1 MSEDMMKRAFPV
13 IAVLFLCGALI
24 VAISIWLGPDKEN
37 PFTSKSGDEVEL
49 IKETPESLPAPL
61 TAEELAAY
69 DVDMTNSSNPVA
81 VFTTNKGVIE
91 IELFEDAMPIT
102 TGNFIKLANEGFYNG
117 IKFHRVIEGFMI
129 QGGDPNTKT
138 DNVMSYGQGGPG
150 YTITDEFVKGDHL
163 TNVRG
168 TIAMANTGQPDSGG
182 SQFFINLVD
191 NIGLDYDKP
200 PMQSSHPVFGQ
211 VVKGME
217 VVDAIGATETNAND
231 LPVEAVVIEK
241 VEIRK

>member
-1 MSEDMMKRAFPV
+1 MKRAFPV

-24 VAISIWLGPDKEN
+24 VAVSLWLGPEKEN
-37 PFTSKSGDEVEL
+37 SLSSENGDDIEL
-49 IKETPESLPAPL
+49 IKETPETLPAPL
-61 TAEELAAY
+61 NAEELAAY
-69 DVDMTNSSNPVA
+69 DVDMTNNSNPVA

-91 IELFEDAMPIT
+91 IELFEDYMPIT
-102 TGNFIKLANEGFYNG
+102 VGNFKKLAGEGFYNG

-168 TIAMANTGQPDSGG
+168 TISMANTGQPNSGG

-191 NIGLDYDKP
+191 NVGLDFDKP
-200 PMQSSHPVFGQ
+200 PVQSSHPVFGQ
-211 VVKGME
+211 IVKGME
-217 VVDAIGATETNAND
+217 VVDAIGRTETNAND
-231 LPVEAVVIEK
+231 LPVEPVVIEK
-241 VEIRK
+241 VEVK

>member
-24 VAISIWLGPDKEN
+24 VAVSLWLGPEKEN
-37 PFTSKSGDEVEL
+37 SLSSENGDDIEL
-49 IKETPESLPAPL
+49 IKETPETLPAPL
-61 TAEELAAY
+61 NAEELAAY
-69 DVDMTNSSNPVA
+69 DVDMTNNSNPVA

-91 IELFEDAMPIT
+91 IELFEDYMPIT
-102 TGNFIKLANEGFYNG
+102 VGNFKKLAGEGFYNG

-168 TIAMANTGQPDSGG
+168 TISMANTGQPNSGG

-191 NIGLDYDKP
+191 NVGLDFDKP
-200 PMQSSHPVFGQ
+200 PVQSSHPVFGQ
-211 VVKGME
+211 IVKGME
-217 VVDAIGATETNAND
+217 VVDAIGRTETNAND
-231 LPVEAVVIEK
+231 LPVEPVVIEK
-241 VEIRK
+241 VEVK